1 MLGSAGGTVLYN
13 DQSSQGRA
21 VYYTN
26 GTYRTMLS
34 AVIFGALEG
43 SQRNALLG
51 GIVEYL
57 TAGSA
62 VAEPPSP
69 RAVERITIAPN
80 PVTAGNRIRL
90 TLPRGYTGPVQVFDA
105 AGRSVLS
112 AVCDLQSA
120 IVLNLP
126 AGGYVLRAAGQ
137 SVPFAVVR

>member
-13 DQSSQGRA
+13 DQSSLGRA

-26 GTYRTMLS
+26 GTYRTILS
-34 AVIFGALEG
+34 AVVFGALHRTL
-43 SQRNALLG
+43 RNELLQ
-51 GIVEYL
+51 GIVEWL
-57 TAGSA
+57 TTGSGVAELRPVTAG
-62 VAEPPSP
+62 
-69 RAVERITIAPN
+69 ERLSIAPN
-80 PVTAGNRIRL
+80 PAPRNGRVRL
-90 TLPRGYTGPVQVFDA
+90 TLPSGYTGPVRVFDA
-105 AGRSVLS
+105 TGRSVLS